1 MARYSNV
8 STNFSGGLISDHLS
22 GRIDIDRA
30 ANSARKFTNF
40 FPTVQG
46 PAEYRPGFEFG
57 SEETDSKMTNTVSSS
72 VVVNE
77 DIAYRIIFGS
87 TTVKIFDTSG
97 VLIDTVTSPYSQA
110 ELKDLKFSS
119 ETDKLYI
126 THPNHRPKIL
136 TATLGFSSSPLL
148 ALAETPGDPNV
159 TLTTTGGL
167 LLTTTVEVTGLADWT
182 LTDVTTK
189 IEPFLE
195 PDTSDN
201 VLRIDKGE
209 EIVKIVSTDAGL
221 QTIIDAG
228 QGSWTNYYIEYDL
241 KGTTVLGKVIDE
253 SDNYAEVGDPSVAGG
268 VYTIYVDAVDFVTEV
283 TAADA
288 KLFLLDNAETVNGS
302 IQEKQLE
309 QDGVPDG
316 EVHLR
321 SDVDIFSN
329 ANTGSF
335 IRLGAENR
343 SNKVVLGE
351 DTKFNLTRWVKIDEY
366 LGLSTHP
373 TEFYRGNQ
381 FIEETSQTHDYT
393 VYDNG
398 SVYKAFGDS
407 EFTIEDIIGNT
418 AGEVRDNGN
427 RVFVWN
433 GGAFRG
439 DTIFVYSE
447 GNTNIVQNNH
457 NLKFTVPEG
466 HGVKVGDTV
475 NIAGLTFISGDTNLN
490 GNQTVDEAG
499 TTFIQF
505 NFTSADLNH
514 NPTGD
519 ATLTIKT
526 HSLGTN
532 SIVGNLTTGKSME
545 VLKCDPAIT
554 IQEYNSSSNPTGLL
568 VKTTVAATVVTEVAN
583 DVTITATQNIFDI
596 TTSPNRHIKGAM
608 PSGMVYMKIL
618 EYTSQKVVRARLN
631 NTVPRN
637 EVTGGYENKGVLTEF
652 SLGAWYSNNFPKTVA
667 KYEQRRVY
675 AGTYTNPNFVFFSR
689 LNDEEDFAPTQ
700 DDKQVL
706 DTDGISYAISNVNAA
721 VTWLS
726 AGTDLVVGTSNGV
739 FKLVTNQFNAAVS
752 PKTVRIELA
761 DEVGCDKDGVLAG
774 TSIFFPDESSTELL
788 EYKFDSDVQ
797 SRATD
802 DVAKFIYP
810 TFVRDTIKKVV
821 FQNNPQPRLWV
832 VTDSGLLYV
841 LTYHRQETFYAWSK
855 QETNGI
861 VIDATVLRK
870 AYDSGIDQVWITVRR
885 GSKFFYERLFS
896 EVDST
901 TEPTFYLDNATSF
914 NSFNIADN
922 FDGSYL
928 YLPATGRTVGD
939 VVSVVVDD
947 VYVGEHT
954 VETVTGAFAGTKVK
968 VRYRRSSGIV
978 RAAFGT
984 KYTGTLQMMY
994 PTWNA
999 QNKPAFGAETAR
1011 IISQK
1016 TFTIDSVKFKHG
1028 IDGQHDTVKLPG
1040 STFPTNPEEG
1050 TLTKFTG
1057 FDRERPVRNSKFGVE
1072 KIPEL
1077 VQDEPYKT
1085 VFGSLVTK
1093 TDLN

>member
-8 STNFSGGLISDHLS
+8 NTSFSGGLISDHLV

-46 PAEYRPGFEFG
+46 PAEYRPGFEYG
-57 SEETDSKMTNTVSSS
+57 SKETDGQMTNTVSSS
-72 VVVNE
+72 IVVNE
-77 DIAYRIIFGS
+77 DIAYRIIFGPS
-87 TTVKIFDTSG
+87 TVKIFDTEA
-97 VLIDTVTSPYSQA
+97 VLINTLTSPYSQS
-110 ELKDLKFSS
+110 ELKDLRFSS

-126 THPNHRPKIL
+126 THPNHRPRIL

-148 ALAETPGDPNV
+148 DLAGA

-167 LLTTTVEVTGLADWT
+167 LLATTVEITGLGDWT
-182 LTDVTTK
+182 LNEITTK

-209 EIVKIVSTDAGL
+209 EIVKIVSSDAGL

-228 QGSWTNYYIEYDL
+228 SSAWTNYYIEYDL
-241 KGTTVLGKVIDE
+241 KGTTVLGKVIA
-253 SDNYAEVGDPSVAGG
+253 SSTNYSEVGNPSVSNG

-288 KLFLLDNAETVNGS
+288 KLFLLDNAETTNAS

-309 QDGVPDG
+309 QDGVPNG

-329 ANTGSF
+329 ANIGSW
-335 IRLGAENR
+335 IRLGEENR
-343 SNKVVLGE
+343 SNRVLLGE
-351 DTKFNLTRWVKIDEY
+351 DTKFNLTRWVKITDY
-366 LGLSTHP
+366 LGLETHP
-373 TEFYRGNQ
+373 IKFHRGIK
-381 FIEETSQTHDYT
+381 FIQETSQAHDYT

-398 SVYKAFGDS
+398 AVYKAFGDS
-407 EFTIEDIIGNT
+407 EFTIEDIAGNT
-418 AGEVRDNGN
+418 AGEVRADGN

-439 DTIFVYSE
+439 DTLLVFNE
-447 GNTNIVQNNH
+447 DTNINVTSH
-457 NLKFTVPEG
+457 NLKFIVPSG
-466 HGVKVGDTV
+466 HGIKIGDTV
-475 NIAGLTFISGDTNLN
+475 NISGLTFNSADVNRNGD
-490 GNQTVDEAG
+490 QTVGDVG
-499 TTFIQF
+499 STFIQF
-505 NFTSADLNH
+505 NFGSNLNH
-514 NPTGD
+514 TPTGD
-519 ATLTIKT
+519 ATLTLKS
-526 HSLGTN
+526 HNLGSN
-532 SIVGNLTTGKSME
+532 SVVGNLTTGKSME
-545 VLKCDPAIT
+545 ILKCDSSLT
-554 IQEYNSSSNPTGLL
+554 VQEHNSSSNPSGLL

-583 DVTITATQNIFDI
+583 DIIITATQNIFDI

-608 PSGMVYMKIL
+608 PSGSVYMKIL
-618 EYTSQKVVRARLN
+618 EYTNQKVVRARLN

-637 EVTGGYENKGVLTEF
+637 EVTGGFENKGVFTEF
-652 SLGAWYSNNFPKTVA
+652 SLGAWYPNNFPKAVA

-675 AGTYTNPNFVFFSR
+675 AGTYTNPNFVFFSK

-706 DTDGISYAISNVNAA
+706 DTDGIAYGISNMNAA

-726 AGTDLVVGTSNGV
+726 AGTDLVVGTSNGI

-752 PKTVRIELA
+752 PKTVRIELV

-797 SRATD
+797 AGATD
-802 DVAKFIYP
+802 DVAKFVYP
-810 TFVRDTIKKVV
+810 TFVKDTIKKVV

-841 LTYHRQETFYAWSK
+841 LTYHRQENFYAWSK

-870 AYDSGIDQVWITVRR
+870 AYGSGIDQVWITVKR
-885 GSKFFYERLFS
+885 GSKYFYERMFS
-896 EVDST
+896 EVDSS
-901 TEPTFYLDNATSF
+901 TEPTLYLDNATSF
-914 NSFNIADN
+914 NNFNIAENWDQT
-922 FDGSYL
+922 YL
-928 YLPATGRTVGD
+928 YLPASERTVGET
-939 VVSVVVDD
+939 VSVVVDG
-947 VYVGEHT
+947 VYLGEHT
-954 VETVTGAFAGTKVK
+954 VETITGTFAGTRVK
-968 VRYRRSSGIV
+968 VPYQRSSGIV
-978 RAAFGT
+978 TAAFGT

-994 PTWNA
+994 PTWNG
-999 QNKPAFGAETAR
+999 QNKPAFGAEEAR

-1016 TFTIDSVKFKHG
+1016 VFTIDSVKFKHG
-1028 IDGQHDTVKLPG
+1028 INSQYDTIKLPG
-1040 STFPTNPEEG
+1040 NTFPTNPELE

-1057 FDRERPVRNSKFGVE
+1057 FDRERPVRNSQFGVE

>member
-8 STNFSGGLISDHLS
+8 STNFSGGLISDHLV

-46 PAEYRPGFEFG
+46 PAEYRPGFEYG
-57 SEETDSKMTNTVSSS
+57 SEETDSQMTNTVSSS
-72 VVVNE
+72 IVVNE
-77 DIAYRIIFGS
+77 DIAYRIIFGPA
-87 TTVKIFDTSG
+87 TVKIFDTDG
-97 VLIDTVTSPYSQA
+97 VLIDTLTSPYSQS
-110 ELKDLKFSS
+110 ELKDLRFSS

-126 THPNHRPKIL
+126 THPNHRPRIL
-136 TATLGFSSSPLL
+136 TASLGFTSSPLL
-148 ALAETPGDPNV
+148 ALAETPGDPNI

-167 LLTTTVEVTGLADWT
+167 LLATTVEITGLGDWT
-182 LTDVTTK
+182 LNEITTK

-209 EIVKIVSTDAGL
+209 EVVKIVSSDAGL

-228 QGSWTNYYIEYDL
+228 SGSWTNYYIEYDL

-253 SDNYAEVGDPSVAGG
+253 SDNYAEVGDPSVSNG

-288 KLFLLDNAETVNGS
+288 KLFLLDNAETTNGS

-329 ANTGSF
+329 ANTGSW
-335 IRLGAENR
+335 IRLGEENR
-343 SNKVVLGE
+343 SDKVLFGA
-351 DTKFNLTRWVKIDEY
+351 DAKFDLTRWVKISEY
-366 LGLSTHP
+366 IGLETHP
-373 TEFYRGNQ
+373 IEFYRGDKY
-381 FIEETSQTHDYT
+381 IEETSQTHDYT

-407 EFTIEDIIGNT
+407 EFTIEDIAGNT
-418 AGEVRDNGN
+418 AGEVRADGN

-439 DTIFVYSE
+439 DTLFVYNE
-447 GNTNIVQNNH
+447 GLDESNH
-457 NLKFTVPEG
+457 NLKFTVPNG
-466 HGVKVGDTV
+466 HGVKAGDTV
-475 NIAGLTFISGDTNLN
+475 NISGLTFTSGDTDLN
-490 GNQTVDEAG
+490 GDQTVDEAG

-505 NFTSADLNH
+505 NFTSNELNH
-514 NPTGD
+514 DVTGD
-519 ATLTIKT
+519 ATLTVKS
-526 HSLGTN
+526 HDLGTN
-532 SIVGNLTTGKSME
+532 SIVGDLTTGKSLE
-545 VLKCDPAIT
+545 VLKCDSSLT
-554 IQEYNSSSNPTGLL
+554 VQEHNSSSNPTGLL
-568 VKTTVAATVVTEVAN
+568 VKTTVAATVVTEIAN

-596 TTSPNRHIKGAM
+596 TTSPNRHIKGVM

-618 EYTSQKVVRARLN
+618 EYTNQKVVRARLN

-637 EVTGGYENKGVLTEF
+637 EVTGGYENNGVFTEF
-652 SLGAWYSNNFPKTVA
+652 SLGAWYPNNFPKAVA

-675 AGTYTNPNFVFFSR
+675 AGTYTNPNFVFFSK

-706 DTDGISYAISNVNAA
+706 DTDGISYGISNVNAA

-726 AGTDLVVGTSNGV
+726 AGTDLVVGTSNGI

-752 PKTVRIELA
+752 PKTVRIELV

-797 SRATD
+797 AGATD
-802 DVAKFIYP
+802 DVAKFVYP

-821 FQNNPQPRLWV
+821 FQNNPQPRLWL
-832 VTDSGLLYV
+832 VTDAGVLYV
-841 LTYHRQETFYAWSK
+841 LTYHRQENFYAWSK
-855 QETNGI
+855 QETNGT

-870 AYDSGIDQVWITVRR
+870 AYDSGIDQVWITVKR
-885 GSKFFYERLFS
+885 GSKYFYERLFS
-896 EVDST
+896 EVDSS
-901 TEPTFYLDNATSF
+901 TEPTLYLDNATSF
-914 NSFNIADN
+914 NNFNISQNWDET
-922 FDGSYL
+922 YL
-928 YLPATGRTVGD
+928 YIPASERTVGD
-939 VVSVVVDD
+939 IVSVVVDD
-947 VYVGEHT
+947 VYLGEHA
-954 VETVTGAFAGTKVK
+954 VETVTGTFAGTKVK
-968 VRYRRSSGIV
+968 VPYQRSSGV
-978 RAAFGT
+978 VTAAFGT

-994 PTWNA
+994 PTWNG
-999 QNKPAFGAETAR
+999 QNKPAFGSEEAR

-1016 TFTIDSVKFKHG
+1016 VFTIDSVKFKHG
-1028 IDGQHDTVKLPG
+1028 INSQYDTIKLPG
-1040 STFPTNPEEG
+1040 NTFPINPELG

-1057 FDRERPVRNSKFGVE
+1057 FDRERPVRNSQFGVE